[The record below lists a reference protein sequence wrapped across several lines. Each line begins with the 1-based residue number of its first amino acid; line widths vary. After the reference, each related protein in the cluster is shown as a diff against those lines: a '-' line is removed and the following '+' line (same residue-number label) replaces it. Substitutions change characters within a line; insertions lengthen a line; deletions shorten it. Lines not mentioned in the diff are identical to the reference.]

1 MRASVVISAL
11 VAVLVGFGSS
21 VAIILAAAAAVGAN
35 PAQTSSWIAALCLAT
50 AATTV
55 ILSIRY
61 RIPVVAAWSTPGAAL
76 IASSSGET
84 METAVGAFFIAAILT
99 LLTAAVKPLN
109 ALIER
114 IPPCVASAMLAGIL
128 FRFVLAIFDH
138 ITTVPSLVVPLLVLY
153 VIVRLFSPIWAVLA
167 VLFAGIGLAFA
178 LGMTSPLGP
187 LHISQFVWISPQF
200 TMQAM
205 IGMALPLYI
214 VTMASQNLPGF
225 AVLKAAGYSIPSRPV
240 LTVTGL
246 ASLLTAGA
254 GAHATNLAAIT
265 ASICAGPDAHP
276 DRTKRWLC
284 GPVYAAGYVVL
295 ALFGAS
301 LVVLFASFPAAL
313 ITTIAGIA
321 LIGPLA
327 ASLSASMTLDKD
339 RFTAV
344 GTFAVTASG
353 MSAFGIGSAFWGL
366 VAGLVIFGLDHMVKP
381 DRS

>member
-366 VAGLVIFGLDHMVKP
+366 VAGLVIFGLDHMVKH

>member
-1 MRASVVISAL
+1 MRASIVISAL

-50 AATTV
+50 AATTA

-153 VIVRLFSPIWAVLA
+153 VIARLFSPIWAVLA

-178 LGMTSPLGP
+178 LGMTTPLGP
-187 LHISQFVWISPQF
+187 LHISQFVWIRPQF

-246 ASLLTAGA
+246 ASLVTAGA

-265 ASICAGPDAHP
+265 ASICTGPDAHP

-366 VAGLVIFGLDHMVKP
+366 VAGLVIFGLDHMIKH

>member
-214 VTMASQNLPGF
+214 VTMASQNLPGL

-327 ASLSASMTLDKD
+327 ASLSASMTLDTD

-366 VAGLVIFGLDHMVKP
+366 VAGLVIFGLDHMVKH

>member
-21 VAIILAAAAAVGAN
+21 VAIILAAATAVGAN

-187 LHISQFVWISPQF
+187 LHISQFVWIRPHF

-366 VAGLVIFGLDHMVKP
+366 VAGLVIFGLDHMVKH

>member
-153 VIVRLFSPIWAVLA
+153 MIVRLFSPIWAVLA

-344 GTFAVTASG
+344 GTFVVTASG

-366 VAGLVIFGLDHMVKP
+366 VAGLIIFGLDHMVKR